1 MASFA
6 AQTGEYTMNRAFL
19 GPKLAPTAQFG
30 SLRRRAAWPALL
42 TCAAAVLSGCDG
54 DNAFVPPP
62 PPEVGVANPLV
73 RDVTRYAEFS
83 GRTEAVQVV
92 EVRARVE
99 GILLESVAPAGTIV
113 REGDVLFRIDPEKFV
128 AERDAAAARVQRAEA
143 ELKVARVKLDR
154 IRDATAQG
162 ATNQFESLS
171 AEAAAE
177 TAAADL
183 EVARRELA
191 IKQLSV
197 DYTEVRAPLTGEIE
211 AGAPD
216 IGSLVGSIGSSRL
229 TRIYDTS
236 ELHVWLT
243 VPDRVFIQAA
253 GSSERTTSAPSYPIE
268 IARENDTGFPHAG
281 LIDYVDP
288 AADLQTGTL
297 RLRAKVS
304 NEQGVFKPGLFVRC
318 RLVTGRIEDALLV
331 PEAAIGSSQI
341 GRYVMVLGEDGKVQ
355 TRPVTLGPPD
365 GALRVIETG
374 LDPGDR
380 VIVRGLLR
388 ARPGQPVN
396 AIEEAIAPAE
406 AESP

>member
-1 MASFA
+1 M
-6 AQTGEYTMNRAFL
+6 TRILL
-19 GPKLAPTAQFG
+19 GPKLSPTTRLG
-30 SLRRRAAWPALL
+30 SLRWRAAWPALL
-42 TCAAAVLSGCDG
+42 ACAAAVLSGCDG

-83 GRTEAVQVV
+83 GRTEALQVV

-99 GILLESVAPAGTIV
+99 GILLESVVPAGTLV
-113 REGDVLFRIDPEKFV
+113 NEGDLLFRIDPDRFV

-143 ELKVARVKLDR
+143 ELQVARVKFDR
-154 IRDATAQG
+154 IKSATEQG
-162 ATNQFESLS
+162 ATNEFEVLN
-171 AEAAAE
+171 AQAAVD
-177 TAAADL
+177 TAAADV

-197 DYTEVRAPLTGEIE
+197 DYTEIRAPLTGEIE
-211 AGAPD
+211 SGAPD
-216 IGSLVGSIGSSRL
+216 IGSLVGGMGSERL

-236 ELHVWLT
+236 RLYVWLT
-243 VPDRVFIQAA
+243 VPDRVFLEAA
-253 GSSERTTSAPSYPIE
+253 GTDERQSSTPAYPIE
-268 IARENDTGFPHAG
+268 VATETDEGFPHEG
-281 LIDYVDP
+281 IIDYVDP
-288 AADLQTGTL
+288 SADVQTGTL
-297 RLRAKVS
+297 RLRATMD
-304 NEQGVFKPGLFVRC
+304 NQRGVFKPGLFVRC

-355 TRPVTLGPPD
+355 TRPVTLGPLD
-365 GALRVIETG
+365 GALRVIESG